1 MKQTT
6 ISDVPAKVRFPDLP
20 DFAFV
25 RADVLFD
32 EGLLPFSKA
41 TLWRLVKAQKFPAP
55 AKISG
60 NITAWEVGAVRRW
73 LCALA
78 KEAAE

>member
-1 MKQTT
+1 MKQTF
-6 ISDVPAKVRFPDLP
+6 ISDAPEKVRFSDLP
-20 DFAFV
+20 DCAFV
-25 RADVLFD
+25 RSDVLFNQ
-32 EGLLPFSKA
+32 GILPFSKA
-41 TLWRLVKAQKFPAP
+41 TLWRLVKARKFPAP

-78 KEAAE
+78 QGEAS